1 MRNVYLLLSWCLP
14 PYNSIHWGFPGS
26 TSGKEPVCQCR
37 RCKRC
42 GYDPRIGTIPWR
54 RAWQPTPVFLPGKL
68 HGQRSLGATVHGLQR
83 VPHEVTLHAHVLLS
97 HYCGR
102 SGCGDITQV
111 MPNPGE
117 DLAWFWSSI
126 EEVHGWAS
134 AAIPWN
140 IYRVLLACTFS
151 WREFP

>member
-1 MRNVYLLLSWCLP
+1 M
-14 PYNSIHWGFPGS
+14 
-26 TSGKEPVCQCR
+26 
-37 RCKRC
+37 
-42 GYDPRIGTIPWR
+42 
-54 RAWQPTPVFLPGKL
+54 
-68 HGQRSLGATVHGLQR
+68 
-83 VPHEVTLHAHVLLS
+83 TLHAHVLLS

-134 AAIPWN
+134 AAIP
-140 IYRVLLACTFS
+140 
-151 WREFP
+151 